1 MKRAVSF
8 LLSLLMLLSV
18 LPISAA
24 AAGNYTYTDPAN
36 GNSFTVD
43 TDWVQQDLV
52 SDPMYQVKFTH
63 TQKTGGYI
71 AYGSRDV
78 WSQLSL
84 QEQQATPRGSYDHT
98 MYTPKEIADYLSVR
112 ERFVQTITIGG
123 NTYFRAEAV
132 SSSFIFFEVRTTH
145 FVHIRNGWLY
155 LYSFNGSR
163 YDSGYSDFRKLVS
176 SSVFPA
182 AEPIPSAET
191 ASTEPAPSATMPVG
205 TLPSATTPA
214 ETVPP
219 TTTPAKTTPLTT
231 VPVETIPPTTA
242 PIETVPPTTAPTEV
256 TSPEDDIY
264 KRAKAAYKRE
274 DYQEAQDLFS
284 QIPTY
289 LDSSD
294 YLRLL
299 RIRNYGG
306 NIGIGAVYD
315 FDKALTYEQKRDID
329 AAAENFDFADTAR
342 VLLWNVDV
350 ATYFLFGEWYTNDHE
365 NKKDELYIRWHT
377 DSGGFYYT
385 RSNKLST
392 AISNTVSIHDGY
404 LRVDI
409 TTTNKLVFHITLTGP
424 DTMELYCYEYDKT
437 YTLMRS

>member
-8 LLSLLMLLSV
+8 LLSLLVLLSV
-18 LPISAA
+18 LAISAA

-43 TDWVQQDLV
+43 TEWVQQDLV
-52 SDPMYQVKFTH
+52 SDSMYQVKFTH
-63 TQKTGGYI
+63 TQEPGYYI

-123 NTYFRAEAV
+123 NTYFRAEEV
-132 SSSFIFFEVRTTH
+132 GSSFIFFEVRTTH

-163 YDSGYSDFRKLVS
+163 YDRGYSDFRKLVRS
-176 SSVFPA
+176 CVFPA
-182 AEPIPSAET
+182 VEPIPPAET
-191 ASTEPAPSATMPVG
+191 APTET
-205 TLPSATTPA
+205 TPSATTPA
-214 ETVPP
+214 ETVPSATTPAETAPP
-219 TTTPAKTTPLTT
+219 TTAPAKTT
-231 VPVETIPPTTA
+231 PPTTA
-242 PIETVPPTTAPTEV
+242 PIETVPPTTAPME
-256 TSPEDDIY
+256 TSPPEDDIY
-264 KRAKAAYKRE
+264 KRAKAAYERE
-274 DYQEAQDLFS
+274 DYREAQDLFS

-315 FDKALTYEQKRDID
+315 FDKALTCEQKRDID
-329 AAAENFDFADTAR
+329 AAAKNFDFADTAR

-350 ATYFLFGEWYTNDHE
+350 ATYFLFDEWYTNDHE

-409 TTTNKLVFHITLTGP
+409 TTSNKLVFHITLTSP